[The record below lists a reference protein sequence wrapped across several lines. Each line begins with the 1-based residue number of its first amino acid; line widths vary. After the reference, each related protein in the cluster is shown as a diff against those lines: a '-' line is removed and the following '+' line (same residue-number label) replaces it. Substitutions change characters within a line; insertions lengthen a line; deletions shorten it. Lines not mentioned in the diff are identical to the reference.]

1 MVAGYHLIWTVYG
14 YWLPNDP
21 RGSTSHNIRVE
32 LIKALGDIYFG
43 RKLNQPS
50 SASPSW

>member
-21 RGSTSHNIRVE
+21 RGSTSREIRVE
-32 LIKALGDIYFG
+32 LLQQGCATVV
-43 RKLNQPS
+43 RQ
-50 SASPSW
+50 AA